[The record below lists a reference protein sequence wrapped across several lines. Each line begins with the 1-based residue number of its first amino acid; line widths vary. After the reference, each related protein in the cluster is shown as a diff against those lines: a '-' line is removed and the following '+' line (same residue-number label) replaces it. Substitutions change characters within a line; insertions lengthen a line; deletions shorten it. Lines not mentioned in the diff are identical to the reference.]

1 METHTETSIARYVKI
16 LSKSGLGRHATA
28 LMELTRPSTRLLVE
42 QITDHSLGACR
53 LGGRPDLPVG
63 TAWPD
68 WDGVPLA
75 FVAQIDLAETNP
87 FDPEGVLPARGLLSF
102 FYEANT
108 AVWGSDPKDRGGW
121 AVLFTPPGVEL
132 VRRDLPPPMLA
143 GRGRFEPLRLR
154 PVPELTF
161 VPAESAEIEA
171 LGLTVKDDYAYTGV
185 TEFMA
190 DPPPAVVHQLLGHP
204 DPLQGDMQLMCQMAS
219 HGFDGYQDQS
229 LAGLTEGARDW
240 RLLLQVDSQPEIGM
254 SWGDAG
260 RLYFWMHK
268 DQLADQDWSAS
279 WVALQ
284 CH

>member
-1 METHTETSIARYVKI
+1 M
-16 LSKSGLGRHATA
+16 
-28 LMELTRPSTRLLVE
+28 RLLVE
-42 QITDHSLGACR
+42 QVADHRLGASR
-53 LGGRPDLPVG
+53 LGGRPDLPAK

-75 FVAQIDLAETNP
+75 FIAQIDLADTHS
-87 FDPEGVLPARGLLSF
+87 FDAEGALPARGLLSF
-102 FYEANT
+102 FYETET

-121 AVLFTPPGVEL
+121 AVLFTPPGAQL
-132 VRRDLPPPMLA
+132 VRREPPSGLSV
-143 GRGRFEPLRLR
+143 GGRFEALRLR
-154 PVPELTF
+154 PVPTFTF
-161 VPAESAEIEA
+161 VPCESAEFEA
-171 LGLTVKDDYAYTGV
+171 LEISPEDAFTYSGV
-185 TEFMA
+185 LDRLGDE
-190 DPPPAVVHQLLGHP
+190 PPAVVHRLLGHP

-219 HGFDGYQDQS
+219 QGFDGYQDQS
-229 LAGLTEGARDW
+229 QVGLTEGARDW

-268 DQLADQDWSAS
+268 DQLADQEWSAS